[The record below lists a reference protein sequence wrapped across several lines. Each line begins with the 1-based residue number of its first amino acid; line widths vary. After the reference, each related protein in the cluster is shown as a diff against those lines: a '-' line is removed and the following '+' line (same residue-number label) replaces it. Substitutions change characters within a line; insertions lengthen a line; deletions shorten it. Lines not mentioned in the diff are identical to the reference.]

1 MRIWALVLY
10 ALLIGFLE
18 FEVST
23 SDDDSKRII
32 NIGLVSDMES
42 SSWEGKVVRS
52 SISMSLGDF
61 YNLNGGYR
69 TRIVLHVRDSKGDSL
84 QSVAAALDLLENVK
98 VQAIIIP
105 QISSEELFLSTLG
118 DKVKVPLL
126 SFSSLPSS
134 HIQQHPYFIQ
144 VAEDEINQFHGIASF
159 IKQFKWKNFVY
170 LYEDTADARLS
181 QTYIDNIFQE
191 DNLDI
196 VYRAAIS
203 LQATD
208 DQIRN
213 ELHKLTS
220 INSSIFVVHLSPPL
234 ASKVFVNAKILG
246 MMNEGY
252 AWILTSKA
260 MNLWEPQSSSFC
272 ESMEGVVGFRTYI
285 PDSSK
290 LQNFTSRWRKDFQ
303 QIIASNFTIREP
315 NIIALWAYDAAWALA
330 EAVENAVVQPSKDQ
344 VDVLDTQQFGRIK
357 VSNIGPSIV
366 TALMNSKFV
375 GLAGEFRLK
384 YQKLVQDKYE
394 ILNVLCEVERQVGFW
409 TSTYGLTKNIS
420 SHDNVSSNILETIVW
435 PGLSSTAP
443 QNSSIQTS
451 RKSFKVG
458 IPSRGRFHELIHTEY
473 DEQGNAVKF
482 TGFCMDVFET
492 ALARLPDKLYP
503 EYLPFD
509 NRNNSYTD
517 LVRQVYDGTYD
528 AAGGDITILSNR
540 STYVDFTVPY
550 TDLGLG
556 VMVKLDNDPWF
567 FLKPLSMELWI
578 VSACSFVLT
587 GFIVWLNE
595 HRINEAFQGSIVQQ
609 IGTALWFAV
618 STLVYAHR
626 ERLQGNVSRFVVG
639 VWLFVVLILTS
650 SYIANL
656 SSLLTVAQFK
666 LSKTEYIGYSGTPF
680 LQGLIIKD
688 NTIFSDNRLN
698 LYKYPDQFYEALR
711 KGSKKG
717 GVDAIIEEVPYI
729 RSLVARYPREFAM
742 VKSSQ
747 RTSGF
752 GFAFPKGSRLV
763 SEMSKAISQLREEGM
778 LLEMERKWFK
788 GQLPL
793 FSDDNDPPKLKPL
806 NIHQFAG
813 LFLINGTSE
822 LIAVLL
828 FFMFLLRER
837 LSTAFR
843 NLTTLSRGILEF
855 ILRFLYPRM
864 NNNIAANV
872 PP

>member
-84 QSVAAALDLLENVK
+84 QSVAADAALDLLENVK

-375 GLAGEFRLK
+375 GLA
-384 YQKLVQDKYE
+384 
-394 ILNVLCEVERQVGFW
+394 
-409 TSTYGLTKNIS
+409 
-420 SHDNVSSNILETIVW
+420 
-435 PGLSSTAP
+435 AP